1 MHKSDGNSGER
12 ERHQADDD
20 VSDHGVGRWLSPP
33 KTRGQ
38 LKPWPEASGCCRD
51 VEQHGSAAAKPCW
64 ASLLETDE
72 QNTEHAENANTN
84 MGKCDDYT
92 ISPEKLLG

>member
-1 MHKSDGNSGER
+1 MC
-12 ERHQADDD
+12 
-20 VSDHGVGRWLSPP
+20 VSVFIVWYFYFVRNPAP
-33 KTRGQ
+33 AQR
-38 LKPWPEASGCCRD
+38 KPWPEASGCCRD

-92 ISPEKLLG
+92 ISPEKLLGQVT

>member
-1 MHKSDGNSGER
+1 M
-12 ERHQADDD
+12 
-20 VSDHGVGRWLSPP
+20 VSEMEGKQFRDHDSEN
-33 KTRGQ
+33 RG
-38 LKPWPEASGCCRD
+38 LRRRAAAATSRAE
-51 VEQHGSAAAKPCW
+51 HGSAAAKPCW

>member
-1 MHKSDGNSGER
+1 MARRCHPVIMHMVRTYGDSMILTEQR
-12 ERHQADDD
+12 E
-20 VSDHGVGRWLSPP
+20 
-33 KTRGQ
+33 
-38 LKPWPEASGCCRD
+38 PWPEASGCCRD
-51 VEQHGSAAAKPCW
+51 VGQHGSAAAKPCW

-72 QNTEHAENANTN
+72 QNTEHVENANMN

>member
-1 MHKSDGNSGER
+1 MASWR
-12 ERHQADDD
+12 CA
-20 VSDHGVGRWLSPP
+20 GVGLLP
-33 KTRGQ
+33 
-38 LKPWPEASGCCRD
+38 RD

>member
-1 MHKSDGNSGER
+1 MHMVRTYGDSMILTEQR
-12 ERHQADDD
+12 E
-20 VSDHGVGRWLSPP
+20 
-33 KTRGQ
+33 
-38 LKPWPEASGCCRD
+38 PWPEASGCCRD
-51 VEQHGSAAAKPCW
+51 VGQHGSAAAKPCW

-72 QNTEHAENANTN
+72 QNTEHVENANMN